1 MIPAAFRAPRR
12 RVANNSLP
20 VARAALRVAE
30 DVLERASERE
40 CLVCH
45 CSGPS
50 VIDPGQN
57 IHLYIRTQFERRP
70 FDRYVGEQL
79 EQVLFEAAE
88 GASFVLSATTGD
100 SHPALVILSAE
111 NELTLYQLSTDADLV
126 AYSFGKLAGGVLSE
140 VLELAREFGEERTV
154 ARFVYSNPKLADF
167 GGHFAVEVRYWS
179 EEDLQAV
186 RAGLSRLTGSNSS

>member
-1 MIPAAFRAPRR
+1 MAGELPASS
-12 RVANNSLP
+12 VT
-20 VARAALRVAE
+20 AR
-30 DVLERASERE
+30 ERAGERVGEQE
-40 CLVCH
+40 CRVCQG
-45 CSGPS
+45 SGPS
-50 VIDPGQN
+50 VLDPGQN
-57 IHLYIRTQFERRP
+57 IHLYLRTQFERRP

-186 RAGLSRLTGSNSS
+186 RGGISRLTGSNSS

>member
-1 MIPAAFRAPRR
+1 M
-12 RVANNSLP
+12 
-20 VARAALRVAE
+20 AE

-79 EQVLFEAAE
+79 EQVLFEAAD

>member
-1 MIPAAFRAPRR
+1 MIPAAFRAARK

-79 EQVLFEAAE
+79 EQLD
-88 GASFVLSATTGD
+88 LSLQRIQ
-100 SHPALVILSAE
+100 H
-111 NELTLYQLSTDADLV
+111 V
-126 AYSFGKLAGGVLSE
+126 AQRPL
-140 VLELAREFGEERTV
+140 
-154 ARFVYSNPKLADF
+154 
-167 GGHFAVEVRYWS
+167 
-179 EEDLQAV
+179 
-186 RAGLSRLTGSNSS
+186 